1 MNTDHIK
8 NADVIQYVHQNVLQ
22 DVLQSASMIVTLALY
37 LKIWVQVMIILALA
51 LMKDLAMNQSV
62 AVQNLIVIL
71 LAIDAVIV
79 VANAS

>member
-1 MNTDHIK
+1 
-8 NADVIQYVHQNVLQ
+8 
-22 DVLQSASMIVTLALY
+22 
-37 LKIWVQVMIILALA
+37 MIILALA
-51 LMKDLAMNQSV
+51 LMKDLAMNQNV